1 MTDYKTV
8 DELLTD
14 GSVINDNMYQFL
26 TSLNDLSGSL
36 NTALTNNNSND
47 TINSTISGCINT
59 YNNILNTYIPSLMEG
74 HSKTLD
80 YMNVIKNTAAMNIA
94 NYEVANAYSNI
105 INYDISSSQ
114 NALEIDTN
122 NKIRMAQINEYY
134 NQKQLFINNIL
145 KTSVFFIFLLL
156 IIIILTKISLLSNN
170 LSLTIGIILTMCYI
184 IYIII
189 EYMDLNKR
197 NNFIFSSIDQY
208 IPDSS
213 NSVRDEYDNNYLVNM
228 PFLKSIYDAY
238 DEWVTGSF
246 NIKFNCNK
254 DECCAPGTTFN
265 EISGACYPI

>member
-1 MTDYKTV
+1 
-8 DELLTD
+8 
-14 GSVINDNMYQFL
+14 
-26 TSLNDLSGSL
+26 
-36 NTALTNNNSND
+36 
-47 TINSTISGCINT
+47 
-59 YNNILNTYIPSLMEG
+59 
-74 HSKTLD
+74 D
-80 YMNVIKNTAAMNIA
+80 YMNIIKDTAAMNIA
-94 NYEVANAYSNI
+94 NYKVANTYSNL
-105 INYDISSSQ
+105 INNDISFSQ
-114 NALEIDTN
+114 ESLTFDTN

-156 IIIILTKISLLSNN
+156 ILIILSKISLLSNN

-213 NSVRDEYDNNYLVNM
+213 NSVRDEYDNSYLVNM

-238 DEWVTGSF
+238 DEWVTGNF
-246 NIKFNCNK
+246 NSKFNCNK
-254 DECCAPGTTFN
+254 DECCAPGTTYN
-265 EISGACYPI
+265 EIS